1 MRVIESGKIST
12 PAPASDGLLFT
23 EQDRPNGQACLDTKE
38 FNILSK
44 MMQAVDEE
52 RYDEAGKLCSSLYI
66 HNVHFISGYITYCYD
81 WWPSI

>member
-1 MRVIESGKIST
+1 
-12 PAPASDGLLFT
+12 
-23 EQDRPNGQACLDTKE
+23 
-38 FNILSK
+38 

-81 WWPSI
+81 WWPSIWDQSDLCM